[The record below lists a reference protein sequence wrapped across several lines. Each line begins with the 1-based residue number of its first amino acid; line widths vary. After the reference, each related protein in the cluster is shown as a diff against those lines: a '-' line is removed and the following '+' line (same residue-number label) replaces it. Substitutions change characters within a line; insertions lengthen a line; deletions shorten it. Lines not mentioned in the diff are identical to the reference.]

1 MAIPVLKALLVI
13 VILALMILVLL
24 GINHIFSGNFTTD
37 DSDIDDLRNDIIES
51 DDVISEQN
59 AFTELVKVKVPTGNA
74 KK

>member
-37 DSDIDDLRNDIIES
+37 DSEVDDLRIDVMES
-51 DDVISEQN
+51 DDVITDHN
-59 AFTELVKVKVPTGNA
+59 VFTELVKVRNNTPGN
-74 KK
+74 